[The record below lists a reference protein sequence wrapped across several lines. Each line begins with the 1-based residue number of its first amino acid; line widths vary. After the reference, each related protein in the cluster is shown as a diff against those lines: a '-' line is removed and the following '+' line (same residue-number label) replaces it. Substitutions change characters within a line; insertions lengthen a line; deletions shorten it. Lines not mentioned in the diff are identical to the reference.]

1 MAITNYT
8 ELKTAVGNF
17 LARSDLTDRIPE
29 FISLAEGRLSRELE
43 SRSQEK
49 RANATLTA
57 SDEFVALPTD
67 LREVRHVKLL
77 TSPNVILEYKSPIT
91 LESEFGG
98 SAGRPSAYSIVG
110 GEIQFRPVPDSA
122 YQVQIIYVG
131 SISALSDSNLVNTI
145 LTRHPDAYL
154 SGALTEAYTYL
165 MDEQR
170 AQIYDTK
177 FTRAIEEIKRD
188 EERAHYGG
196 GTLQMTSIYQ
206 RQNSA
211 GAS

>member
-1 MAITNYT
+1 
-8 ELKTAVGNF
+8 
-17 LARSDLTDRIPE
+17 
-29 FISLAEGRLSRELE
+29 
-43 SRSQEK
+43 
-49 RANATLTA
+49 
-57 SDEFVALPTD
+57 
-67 LREVRHVKLL
+67 
-77 TSPNVILEYKSPIT
+77 
-91 LESEFGG
+91 
-98 SAGRPSAYSIVG
+98 
-110 GEIQFRPVPDSA
+110 VPDSA

-211 GAS
+211 GA